1 MFAITLFTSE
11 ILLQL
16 LAKTGTLRS
25 LSSGVLFAL
34 SVGLCAEAL
43 FALSGK
49 KRWIPELLASVL
61 ISVYFSF
68 EAVVKEVFGIYF
80 SIGDAVS
87 RAGNVT
93 ENYGEAVKESV
104 ISGCGKFLLFML
116 PWIILIILR
125 LFRKVRKPD
134 TELNPERKKK
144 PEKALNPE
152 REQNWE
158 KEQNPEKEQLRWRT
172 VFTLILLSVLTY
184 RVTSVAVSLGPDSL
198 LFTGQY
204 SFHNAAEKFGLTE
217 STLLSFFRDPEETG
231 FILTEEPATRAEVP
245 TQKEPEA
252 ETAPPTTNP
261 SPELESNLS
270 ITASD
275 PESKSQTTATEP
287 ASKSEPELSASGNEP
302 KTLTDASGAASKT
315 AVSTEPETEA
325 ETAPPEPVIEYN
337 VMDLTL
343 PGEEVSK
350 KAKALSDYILTL
362 EPSVK
367 NEYTGIFRGK
377 NLIMICAESYCD
389 AFLRPELT
397 PTLWRLTHNGFYFP
411 EFYQPSWG
419 GSTTTGELS
428 MILGLDSN
436 EGNEALQDI
445 ADNDHRFSMGN
456 QLRKEG
462 YFSMAF
468 HNGSHTFYRRDLT
481 HEKLGYDAFYASG
494 QDIDRFCGHS
504 YPSDSEMIEGTLPE
518 YIGKSPFSIYYM
530 TVSGHAPYEK
540 SSPFVKEFLGTVNE
554 VLGEEYYEKTKYYIC
569 YQMELEKTMTA
580 LVEGLEEA
588 GIADDTVIVLTSD
601 HYPYGLGN
609 GATWHNDRDYIN
621 DLIKGKDSLP
631 WNEDKTGLIIWSG
644 CLEHEQKDLWREIDE
659 PVVSLDILPTL
670 SNLFG
675 LEFDSRLLPGRDV
688 FAGTKPLV
696 YWNNL
701 SWVTDKGKYNTKK
714 HEFTPAEGYEPT
726 EEELKEYIASVNTEV
741 SNRIR
746 MSASIMNLDYY
757 RLVFGE
763 PPLP

>member
-1 MFAITLFTSE
+1 MFATTLLTSE

-16 LAKTGTLRS
+16 LTKTGTLRS

-34 SVGLCAEAL
+34 SAGLLAEAVFTL
-43 FALSGK
+43 TGK
-49 KRWIPELLASVL
+49 RRRTLELIASVFT
-61 ISVYFSF
+61 SVYFSF

-80 SIGDAVS
+80 SIGDAIS

-116 PWIILIILR
+116 PWIIFGAFR
-125 LFRKVRKPD
+125 HFRKNRVS
-134 TELNPERKKK
+134 
-144 PEKALNPE
+144 E
-152 REQNWE
+152 REQNSE
-158 KEQNPEKEQLRWRT
+158 KEQNPEKEQDPNREQRPDREQRPERKAAGWRS
-172 VFTLILLSVLTY
+172 VLALILLSVLTY
-184 RVTSVAVSLGPDSL
+184 RVTSVAVSLGPDAL

-204 SFHNAAEKFGLTE
+204 SFDNAAEKFGLTE

-231 FILTEEPATRAEVP
+231 FILTEKPETGVAVTPETEPETEAAMP
-245 TQKEPEA
+245 TEA
-252 ETAPPTTNP
+252 ETAAPV
-261 SPELESNLS
+261 PE
-270 ITASD
+270 
-275 PESKSQTTATEP
+275 PESENP
-287 ASKSEPELSASGNEP
+287 ASGPE
-302 KTLTDASGAASKT
+302 
-315 AVSTEPETEA
+315 TEPESETEPVTEA

-337 VMDLTL
+337 VMDLSL

-362 EPSVK
+362 EPSAK

-397 PTLWRLTHNGFYFP
+397 PTLWRLSHNGFYFP

-504 YPSDSEMIEGTLPE
+504 YPSDSEMIAGTLPE

-540 SSPFVKEFLGTVNE
+540 GSPFVKEFLGTVNE

-569 YQMELEKTMTA
+569 YQMELEKAMTA
-580 LVEGLEEA
+580 LVGGLEEA

-609 GATWHNDRDYIN
+609 GVTWHNDRDYIN

-644 CLEHEQKDLWREIDE
+644 CLEHELRDLWREIDE

-763 PPLP
+763 ASLP